1 VSPRVFSAGGRALAL
16 VGLFGLGAACTRYGS
31 LDRSK
36 GFTGNETTASLEDV
50 PVRGHD
56 IDIEHA
62 GQTTSGELLAVD
74 DLYLYVLT
82 DGRVRAIERR
92 KVTQVSVE
100 LYASQAGQAGLWTA
114 LGTVSTVSHGFF
126 LVITAPVWLATGIS
140 VTAGAAA
147 TNDLEVRDDK
157 LGPLYQ
163 FARFP
168 QGLPPTWPGARV
180 PLERSP
186 PRVAPQTDAGVD
198 AADASAEGTV
208 EVF

>member
-1 VSPRVFSAGGRALAL
+1 VTARILSGSLVALAL
-16 VGLFGLGAACTRYGS
+16 VGLGAACTRYGS
-31 LDRSK
+31 MDRSK

-50 PVRGHD
+50 PVRGHE
-56 IDIEHA
+56 IEIEHA

-74 DLYLYVLT
+74 DMYLYVLT
-82 DGRVRAIERR
+82 DSRVRAIERR

-114 LGTVSTVSHGFF
+114 LGTVSTISHGFL

-147 TNDLEVRDDK
+147 TNDLEIRDDR

-186 PRVAPQTDAGVD
+186 PRVTPPSDAGTDAT
-198 AADASAEGTV
+198 DASEKASV